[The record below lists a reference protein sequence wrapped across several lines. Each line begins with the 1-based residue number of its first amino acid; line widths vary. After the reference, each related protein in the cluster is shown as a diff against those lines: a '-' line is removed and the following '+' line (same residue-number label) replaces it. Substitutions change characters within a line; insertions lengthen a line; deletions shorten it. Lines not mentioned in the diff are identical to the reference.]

1 MKVQAITDGF
11 YGGVRRR
18 AGSVFEVKDGV
29 ESKWF
34 APVSKAK
41 SEEPAAKAAPAKA
54 SKPAKKKEDAVA
66 LSQLPA
72 DQTPASD
79 ADPALTGNVADTN
92 VI

>member
-18 AGSVFEVKDGV
+18 AGSVFDVKDGV

-34 APVSKAK
+34 APVVAK

-54 SKPAKKKEDAVA
+54 GKGKSKKEDPVA